1 MSGHVDVLAAIDYN
15 LKDRAERAA
24 RYGKK
29 SDEDARRRGARNIA
43 SDRKADFERHLLEQL
58 SAARAA
64 VSDVMRALDD
74 IGGLSTARRAG
85 GPDPMDLEGLDQ
97 ALATAIDTAHVAIAR
112 LEGIPR

>member
-1 MSGHVDVLAAIDYN
+1 MSAHVDVLAAIDCN

-29 SDEDARRRGARNIA
+29 SDEDARRRGGRNMA

-64 VSDVMRALDD
+64 VSDALRALDE
-74 IGGLSTARRAG
+74 IGGLSIARRVG
-85 GPDPMDLEGLDQ
+85 GPDPVDLQGLDQ
-97 ALATAIDTAHVAIAR
+97 ALGAAIDKAHSAIAR